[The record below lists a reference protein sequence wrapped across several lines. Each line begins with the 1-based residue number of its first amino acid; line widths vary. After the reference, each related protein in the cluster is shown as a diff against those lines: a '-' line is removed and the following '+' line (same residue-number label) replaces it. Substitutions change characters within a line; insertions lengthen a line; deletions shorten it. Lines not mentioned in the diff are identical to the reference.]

1 MAKLKKESERGR
13 GGTNGFL
20 IHDHIHKKPNGVCNI
35 MCQNNPFKIPS
46 RFIETIKHSLQKN
59 PHGQRL
65 NLILLTSISST
76 FLRHK

>member
-35 MCQNNPFKIPS
+35 MCQNNPFKIPP

-59 PHGQRL
+59 PHGWTKTESHFI
-65 NLILLTSISST
+65 NFHFFHISSP
-76 FLRHK
+76 